1 MTDNIDET
9 TIGRTRRRDFELGEG
24 CLSQAKLEAKRL
36 AQNLGRTPAFADEI
50 LVEPIAYL
58 IIRSRTLRNWGLH
71 GEADK
76 ATRLLAVLLK
86 DFEKKSKP
94 TVAKAL
100 KDAIY

>member
-9 TIGRTRRRDFELGEG
+9 TIGRTRRRAFELGEG
-24 CLSQAKLEAKRL
+24 CLSQAKRL
-36 AQNLGRTPAFADEI
+36 AQNLGRTSAFADEI